1 MKIINSYREAEAIEL
16 EKLGKMMPFL
26 DDIRIE
32 SNHDLAI
39 LTSWEN
45 HFDLAILTSWE
56 NHFESVGSPYLV
68 VKVWKQNGVSK
79 RRAAYQL
86 LKERRV

>member
-39 LTSWEN
+39 LT
-45 HFDLAILTSWE
+45 TWE

-68 VKVWKQNGVSK
+68 VKVWKQNGLSK
-79 RRAAYQL
+79 RRTAYQL